1 MRTIAETAHELGVSE
16 SQVRDWLRSSGH
28 GDLAQG
34 AADRRVIDGQ
44 MILGMRKRLGLYG
57 DRPRLPGEGQAGPA
71 FAETPMPELQQRL
84 EDLQSR
90 KAELLAQGERMR
102 VAWFEAFPQRSMP
115 VYPARTSHESNTY
128 FRWRRSTGA
137 TKRASRCELFDVEER
152 ILALPKAVREQVLEF
167 ERRRIQF
174 NLDFAC
180 CAYELSRVE
189 DLIRH
194 RSNLGKLRKAHR
206 EAA

>member
-16 SQVRDWLRSSGH
+16 AQVRDWLRSSGH

-44 MILGMRKRLGLYG
+44 MILSMRKRLGLYG
-57 DRPRLPGEGQAGPA
+57 DRPRLPGESLAGQA
-71 FAETPMPELQQRL
+71 FEETPMPELQQRL
-84 EDLQSR
+84 QGLQTR

-115 VYPARTSHESNTY
+115 VYPARTSHESHTY
-128 FRWRRSTGA
+128 LRWRRSAGA
-137 TKRASRCELFDVEER
+137 SKRASRCELADVEER
-152 ILALPKAVREQVLEF
+152 ILALPRAVREQVLEF